1 MRWSVKRQ
9 FWNESLQANLDWFFV
24 SFCNQLIW
32 NDKSLLSSIS
42 AWWVQDAKLFLP
54 SSSFSRAKE
63 VGKKVLA
70 IRCPPFRKSNYISL
84 YSQEPGRLELWC
96 WCQSKIKANGF
107 LSIFQSRAGTQVGKG
122 LQSQN
127 GFKFTL
133 NCWHHSLE
141 IHRIVVTERP
151 ISPFLCFLKWT

>member
-1 MRWSVKRQ
+1 MNHYKLTWIEISFFLAV
-9 FWNESLQANLDWFFV
+9 ESINLKWQITAV
-24 SFCNQLIW
+24 LNI
-32 NDKSLLSSIS
+32 SLVG
-42 AWWVQDAKLFLP
+42 ARCQTVLP